1 MVVMRILGHYL
12 FLLFSV
18 SLWRYRHWKAT
29 MSLLPDECRAVL
41 SKSPPLGPS
50 HSFFFFFSTCKDVDC
65 PQATAESHCKDGLYL
80 KEWPCP
86 SYVISQAHPP
96 SI

>member
-1 MVVMRILGHYL
+1 MRILGHYL

-50 HSFFFFFSTCKDVDC
+50 HSFFFFFPPAKML
-65 PQATAESHCKDGLYL
+65 TAHRLQLSHTVRMAC
-80 KEWPCP
+80 
-86 SYVISQAHPP
+86 I
-96 SI
+96 

>member
-18 SLWRYRHWKAT
+18 SLGRYLHWKAT
-29 MSLLPDECRAVL
+29 MSLLPDECCVVL
-41 SKSPPLGPS
+41 SKSPPAS
-50 HSFFFFFSTCKDVDC
+50 HSFFFFFTCKDVDC